1 MVLRFHKVL
10 RPGCAAEEGQRLTPP
25 QRAWACRACFYS
37 STNAPTAAEWNIC
50 AGWGACTHSVPKRGP
65 SPKQRSVGDRRICAS
80 AGAQSKTGQ
89 TFPKG
94 SSALTS
100 ATMLE
105 RSSPHVPQAVP
116 REEAPSALRSPRAS
130 DFPGET
136 HALISP
142 LYYTTHHS
150 CITCY
155 ILHTQYAPHLAK
167 VLEQGGRFLNSPA
180 QPSF

>member
-1 MVLRFHKVL
+1 MVLRFHKVPH
-10 RPGCAAEEGQRLTPP
+10 PGYAAEEGQRLTPP

-50 AGWGACTHSVPKRGP
+50 AGQGACTHSVPKRGP
-65 SPKQRSVGDRRICAS
+65 SPKQRAVGGWRICAS
-80 AGAQSKTGQ
+80 AGAQSKTEQ

-94 SSALTS
+94 SGALNFGY
-100 ATMLE
+100 
-105 RSSPHVPQAVP
+105 HVRAELSTCPTKRPSQG
-116 REEAPSALRSPRAS
+116 APSALRAPRAS

-150 CITCY
+150 CITRY
-155 ILHTQYAPHLAK
+155 ILHTQYAPHLAG
-167 VLEQGGRFLNSPA
+167 VLPQGGLFLNPPA
-180 QPSF
+180 QPLF